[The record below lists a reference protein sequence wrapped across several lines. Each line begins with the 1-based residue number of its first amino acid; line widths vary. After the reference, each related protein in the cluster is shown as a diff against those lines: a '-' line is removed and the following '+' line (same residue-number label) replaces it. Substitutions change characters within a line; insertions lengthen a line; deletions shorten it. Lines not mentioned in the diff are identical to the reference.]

1 MSQKNAKRLRRFEN
15 RIDMAERR
23 MDSMERDIRFNT
35 YDIANIKNPPAEDRR
50 KEDRHRENVFF
61 LAIFLMVL
69 FALILTMKA
78 SAAVTGDSICKQLY
92 VATHT
97 SDISTTEEIRQV
109 MQEADEIWP

>member
-1 MSQKNAKRLRRFEN
+1 MNYKGKKNRSGAS
-15 RIDMAERR
+15 A
-23 MDSMERDIRFNT
+23 
-35 YDIANIKNPPAEDRR
+35 
-50 KEDRHRENVFF
+50 

-69 FALILTMKA
+69 LALLLTMKV
-78 SAAVTGDSICKQLY
+78 SAAVTGDTIGKQLY

>member
-15 RIDMAERR
+15 RMDMAECR

-35 YDIANIKNPPAEDRR
+35 YHIANIKNPPAKDRR
-50 KEDRHRENVFF
+50 KEDLRRENVFF
-61 LAIFLMVL
+61 LTIILMVL
-69 FALILTMKA
+69 FALVLTMKV
-78 SAAVTGDSICKQLY
+78 SAAVTGYPIGKQLY

-97 SDISTTEEIRQV
+97 GDISTTEEIQQV